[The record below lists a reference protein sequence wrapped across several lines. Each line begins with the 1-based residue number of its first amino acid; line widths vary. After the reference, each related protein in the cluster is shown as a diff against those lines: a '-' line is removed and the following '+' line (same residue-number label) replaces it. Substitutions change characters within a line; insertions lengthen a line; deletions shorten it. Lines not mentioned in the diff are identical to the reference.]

1 MKIYPYSKQKIFNED
16 IKILNKILKSD
27 FLTQGPVVKKFEK
40 KIAKYVNAKYS
51 IATNSAT
58 SALHI
63 ACMSLGLKPNDELW
77 TVPISFVASANC
89 GLYCGAKIDFVDINK
104 NHFNIDIEKLEEKLK
119 KKVPKILVTV
129 HLGGQPPEQEKIWS
143 LAKKYKF
150 FIIEDASHS
159 LGATRKKKKVGSC
172 QWSDIT
178 VFSFHPVKMITTA
191 EGGMAITNNKNYFDI
206 MKMLVNH
213 GITRDKKKLKKKK
226 YGFWHYE
233 QQLLGF
239 NYRMN
244 EISAGLGLSQ
254 LKKLDLFVKKRNY
267 LANDYKKLL
276 KGLPIKYQEILQE
289 NQSSYHLFIILL
301 NLKKIKKKYNNIFN
315 LLRKKGINVNLHY
328 SPIHL
333 QPFYKNLGFDKGDFL
348 NAEDF
353 GNRALSLPLYY
364 DLNKKEQK
372 KITNILFKILR

>member
-1 MKIYPYSKQKIFNED
+1 
-16 IKILNKILKSD
+16 
-27 FLTQGPVVKKFEK
+27 
-40 KIAKYVNAKYS
+40 
-51 IATNSAT
+51 
-58 SALHI
+58 
-63 ACMSLGLKPNDELW
+63 
-77 TVPISFVASANC
+77 
-89 GLYCGAKIDFVDINK
+89 
-104 NHFNIDIEKLEEKLK
+104 
-119 KKVPKILVTV
+119 
-129 HLGGQPPEQEKIWS
+129 
-143 LAKKYKF
+143 
-150 FIIEDASHS
+150 
-159 LGATRKKKKVGSC
+159 
-172 QWSDIT
+172 
-178 VFSFHPVKMITTA
+178 MITTA

-267 LANDYKKLL
+267 LANNYKKLL

-328 SPIHL
+328 SPINL